1 MTEIF
6 AHRGSSG
13 TFPENTFA
21 AFKEA
26 ERVGSD
32 GIEIDVHLTKDD
44 EIVIIHDNTVDRTTN
59 STGLVR
65 EHTLEDIKQLD
76 AGSWFSVGNKGEQ
89 VPTLKEILG
98 WMQGNSIKLNI
109 ELKNVT
115 VQYPDFEKKIINEI
129 EESGLEDRIIISSFN
144 HYALKRVNNLNPK
157 IECAIL
163 YAQQLFEPWNYA
175 KELGTKSLHPH
186 DTKTDLETVN
196 LAQQNGFPVRIY
208 TVNNEDRMKE
218 LIEGG
223 CSAIMSDYP
232 EKAIIIKER
241 LKLGN

>member
-26 ERVGSD
+26 EKVGSD
-32 GIEIDVHLTKDD
+32 GIEIDVHLTRDD
-44 EIVIIHDNTVDRTTN
+44 EIVIIHDKTVDRTTN

-65 EHTLEDIKQLD
+65 EYTLAEIKKLD
-76 AGSWFSVGNKGEQ
+76 AGSWFSVENKGEKI
-89 VPTLKEILG
+89 PTLKELLD
-98 WMQGNSIKLNI
+98 WMQGNSITLNI

-115 VQYPDFEKKIINEI
+115 IQYPDFEKRIINEI

-144 HYALKRVNNLNPK
+144 HYALKRVNELNPK
-157 IECAIL
+157 IESAIL

-175 KELGTKSLHPH
+175 KKLGARGLHPH
-186 DTKTDLETVN
+186 DPKTDLETIN
-196 LAQQNGFPVRIY
+196 IAQQNGFPVRIY
-208 TVNNEDRMKE
+208 TVNNEERMKE
-218 LIEGG
+218 LIDRG
-223 CSAIMSDYP
+223 CSAIISDYP
-232 EKAIIIKER
+232 EKALRIKETLR
-241 LKLGN
+241 VKN